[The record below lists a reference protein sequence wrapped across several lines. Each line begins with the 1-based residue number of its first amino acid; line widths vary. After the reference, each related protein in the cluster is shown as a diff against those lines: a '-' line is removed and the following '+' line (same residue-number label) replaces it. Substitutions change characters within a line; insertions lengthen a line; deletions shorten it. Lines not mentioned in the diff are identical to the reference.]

1 MPIGCIL
8 WIILLFILAT
18 DKTEWRPTIIG
29 AIIVIIAA
37 MIIVSTQKCDINF
50 PDELKKDKD
59 NNDKKTMNHDN
70 NDVKRGIC
78 GEILEIHADSFHV

>member
-1 MPIGCIL
+1 MIV
-8 WIILLFILAT
+8 LFILAT

-37 MIIVSTQKCDINF
+37 MIIVFTQKSDINF

-59 NNDKKTMNHDN
+59 NNDQKQ
-70 NDVKRGIC
+70 
-78 GEILEIHADSFHV
+78 

>member
-1 MPIGCIL
+1 MPIGCVL
-8 WIILLFILAT
+8 WMIVLFILAT

-37 MIIVSTQKCDINF
+37 MIIVFTQKSDINF

-59 NNDKKTMNHDN
+59 NNDKKQ
-70 NDVKRGIC
+70 
-78 GEILEIHADSFHV
+78 

>member
-1 MPIGCIL
+1 MPIGCVL
-8 WIILLFILAT
+8 WMIVLFILAT

-37 MIIVSTQKCDINF
+37 MIIVFTQKSDINF

-59 NNDKKTMNHDN
+59 NNDQKQ
-70 NDVKRGIC
+70 
-78 GEILEIHADSFHV
+78 

>member
-1 MPIGCIL
+1 MIIKTLVKRTLNLNIMPIGCVL
-8 WIILLFILAT
+8 WMIVLFILAT

-37 MIIVSTQKCDINF
+37 MIIVFTQKSDINF

-59 NNDKKTMNHDN
+59 NNDQKQ
-70 NDVKRGIC
+70 
-78 GEILEIHADSFHV
+78 

>member
-1 MPIGCIL
+1 MPIGCVL
-8 WIILLFILAT
+8 WMIILFILAT

-37 MIIVSTQKCDINF
+37 MIIVFTQKSDINF

-59 NNDKKTMNHDN
+59 NNDKKQ
-70 NDVKRGIC
+70 
-78 GEILEIHADSFHV
+78 